1 MKVFLAD
8 PGKEGPIIFTTR
20 CETCG
25 NYYEE
30 LAERMLQILVD
41 PSGRFACIQ
50 CDPDAE
56 AERISLSRNPDANG
70 RREQA

>member
-8 PGKEGPIIFTTR
+8 PGKEGPIVFTTR
-20 CETCG
+20 CDTCG

-41 PSGRFACIQ
+41 PTLSFVCIQ
-50 CDPDAE
+50 CDPDAG
-56 AERISLSRNPDANG
+56 AERISLAPNPDANG
-70 RREQA
+70 SRG